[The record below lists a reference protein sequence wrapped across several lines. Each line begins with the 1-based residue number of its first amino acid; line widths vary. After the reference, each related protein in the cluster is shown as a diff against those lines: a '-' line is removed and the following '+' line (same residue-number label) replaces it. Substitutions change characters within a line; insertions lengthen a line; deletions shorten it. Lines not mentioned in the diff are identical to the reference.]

1 MARLTPNQQAFADLY
16 ERAERWLKY
25 AEKHDI
31 PLDEEKVNNLLE
43 TLEEKPALITKDYL
57 SDLKSQI
64 GTSRKGFYSK
74 YEPQNAD
81 ENDEV
86 DIWQKAFNYVENL
99 VGELRDCD
107 EATQELCDV
116 LIDVLYTFI
125 NSYAGEEEAE
135 IFCTNYDTQ
144 KASIESGILAVR
156 YGSPR
161 KNSNELFINA
171 EQVLEWLFNGIDF
184 DYHEWDDQ
192 ISFHSSPQGYTY
204 RGYTK

>member
-1 MARLTPNQQAFADLY
+1 MARLTPNQQAFYDLY

-43 TLEEKPALITKDYL
+43 TLTEKPVRISKDYL

-107 EATQELCDV
+107 EANQDLCDV
-116 LIDVLYTFI
+116 LIDVLHTFI
-125 NSYAGEEEAE
+125 NNFADEEFAE
-135 IFCTNYDTQ
+135 IFCNNYDTQ
-144 KASIESGILAVR
+144 KAAIESAILVVR

-161 KNSNELFINA
+161 NDTNELYINA
-171 EQVLEWLFNGIDF
+171 EQTLEWLFNGIDF
-184 DYHEWDDQ
+184 DYHEWDEE
-192 ISFHSSPQGYTY
+192 ILFYSSPHGYGY

>member
-1 MARLTPNQQAFADLY
+1 MARLTPNQQAFNDLY

-25 AEKHDI
+25 AEKHGI

-43 TLEEKPALITKDYL
+43 TLDEKPARITKGYL

-64 GTSRKGFYSK
+64 GTSRKVFYSA

-81 ENDEV
+81 ENDDI
-86 DIWQKAFNYVENL
+86 DIWQKAYNYVENL

-107 EATQELCDV
+107 DANQDLCDV
-116 LIDVLYTFI
+116 LIDVLHTFI

-135 IFCTNYDTQ
+135 IFCLNYDTQ
-144 KASIESGILAVR
+144 KAAIESAILVVR
-156 YGSPR
+156 YGSST
-161 KNSNELFINA
+161 NDTNELYINA
-171 EQVLEWLFNGIDF
+171 EQALEWLFNGIDF

-192 ISFHSSPQGYTY
+192 ILFYSAP
-204 RGYTK
+204 RGYGYRSYTK